1 MNREGMDM
9 YSKETYFNW
18 LTSEADASKTK
29 ASEPKKEGLT
39 LQSIKD
45 TMRTLEYRYHFQEKL
60 NENDNENVI
69 SLFSKTFVEITK
81 RNTFLIKVFNDKED
95 VDDKLIESVFGDG
108 KTLFLFEIRRTLEKL
123 ILSYTSKKI
132 VKNENR
138 SARYG
143 NFPTWNKKSNSLK
156 HNVEFNQNLLDLV
169 NDDEHFYGKYRI
181 KYSHPYYDTKLF
193 NEMYEKFSKIKA
205 FNLDELKVPDNN
217 RGQFLYNLFSGYEKR
232 VYQGIL
238 TKIEQ
243 QQLPKNFNPLLKVSK
258 KDSLELTETIATQVF
273 DEYLKLPEELYFSSN
288 DYISGL
294 NEKKLSVYDFAS
306 HPEELTEKRR
316 HVLLRKAKL
325 ISTFS
330 KKISG
335 SKSDEEKLN
344 AVNDYVKNLIFS
356 DKLCVKNNF
365 QNDEPTLPDRSNL
378 FEEFLADNPY
388 VITNFVESGFS
399 NQEHEKLLVSVDEF
413 LTKNMP
419 TSKEY
424 EKKMDISDNLNLDVT
439 SSPISATLAIEKK
452 VSNIAGSKKQEFA
465 LLLYDTNARIN
476 KEKIELLEEE
486 IQSLKTGII
495 NLEQYDK
502 LNDKD
507 KQQNANEFLETIL
520 TNAELIKPFLE
531 TTDKN
536 HSHTKG
542 TELLELLFGK

>member
-1 MNREGMDM
+1 MDM
-9 YSKETYFNW
+9 YSKEAYFNW
-18 LTSEADASKTK
+18 LTSEQ
-29 ASEPKKEGLT
+29 KKEGLT

-60 NENDNENVI
+60 NENDGENVI

-95 VDDKLIESVFGDG
+95 VDDKLIESVFGDR
-108 KTLFLFEIRRTLEKL
+108 KTLFLFEIRRILEKL

-138 SARYG
+138 SAGYG

-205 FNLDELKVPDNN
+205 FDLDELKVLDNN

-258 KDSLELTETIATQVF
+258 KDSLELTEAIATQVF

-306 HPEELTEKRR
+306 HPVELTKKRR

-330 KKISG
+330 EKISA

-344 AVNDYVKNLIFS
+344 AVNAYVKNLIFS
-356 DKLCVKNNF
+356 DKLCVKNKF
-365 QNDEPTLPDRSNL
+365 QNDEPTIQDRSNL
-378 FEEFLADNPY
+378 FKEFLVDNPY
-388 VITNFVESGFS
+388 VITNFVKSDFS

-413 LTKNMP
+413 LTKKMP

-424 EKKMDISDNLNLDVT
+424 EKKLDISDNLNLDVT
-439 SSPISATLAIEKK
+439 SSPISAISAIEKK
-452 VSNIAGSKKQEFA
+452 VSNMTGSEKQEFA

-476 KEKIELLEEE
+476 KEKIEFLEEE

-495 NLEQYDK
+495 NLEQYDN
-502 LNDKD
+502 LNGKD
-507 KQQNANEFLETIL
+507 KQKQANEFLGTIL

-542 TELLELLFGK
+542 TELLEILFGK